1 MEVMFALEKEAL
13 IRQYRMAAI
22 TASGNSSIERFYAG
36 STVFVTGGSGF
47 VGKLLVEKLFR
58 SCNVN
63 KVFLLLRSKKDKN
76 AQQRA
81 NDILMDPVFD
91 SLHKHKPD
99 FVNNVFAMEGN
110 VSKVRLG
117 LNNSDWNTLAEQVN
131 IIFHVAATVNF
142 DETIKKAT
150 LTNVRGTRE
159 TLHLA
164 RACKNLRSIVHVST
178 AYSHATKSRIDSA
191 VKEQFYESPMP
202 PNAMIEL
209 AENMDEKNL
218 NSIALGLMD
227 DWPNTYSFSKAL
239 AEEIVRNEAH
249 NLPICIVRPAIV
261 ISSYHDPM
269 IGWIDPN
276 NAYGASGLILG
287 IITGILHTLNAK
299 QEIVMSFVPVDIV
312 VNTIIAA
319 GWETTKQQTNE
330 DDIKIYNVTNNRSP
344 MLLGDLSKVLNTD
357 ARNIISPRAIW
368 YCFVIEA
375 THKFVYLICTVLL
388 HFIPAFFVDSAC
400 KLLNKRPILSKIYK
414 KVYKLST
421 VLSYYTTNGW
431 KFQDDNVLK
440 DYNNMSKN
448 DQEVFNCDMATVDF
462 RQLVVIWVFGVRK
475 YIIKDGLLGTEQV
488 IKRQFWLKIIT
499 YGILCLYLYIF
510 YNILIMIYR
519 TVVRFSV

>member
-13 IRQYRMAAI
+13 MRQHRMAAI

-91 SLHKHKPD
+91 SLHKHKPE
-99 FVNNVFAMEGN
+99 FVNNVLAMEGN

-159 TLHLA
+159 ILHLA
-164 RACKNLRSIVHVST
+164 RACKHLRSIVHVST
-178 AYSHATKSRIDSA
+178 AYSHATKSRVDSA

-202 PNAMIEL
+202 PNVMIEL

-218 NSIALGLMD
+218 NSIAQELMD

-239 AEEIVRNEAH
+239 AEEIVRTETR

-261 ISSYHDPM
+261 ISSYHEPM

-276 NAYGASGLILG
+276 NAYGASGIILG
-287 IITGILHTLNAK
+287 IATGILHTLKAK
-299 QEIVMSFVPVDIV
+299 QEIVMSLVPVDIV

-344 MLLGDLSKVLNTD
+344 MLWRDLREVLNTD
-357 ARNIISPRAIW
+357 ARNLVSSRTVW
-368 YCFVIEA
+368 YCFVIET
-375 THKFVYLICTVLL
+375 THEVVYLICTVLL

-421 VLSYYTTNGW
+421 VLSYYMTNSW
-431 KFQDDNVLK
+431 KFQDNNVLK
-440 DYNNMSKN
+440 AYNNMSKN
-448 DQEVFNCDMATVDF
+448 DQEVFNCNMATVDF
-462 RQLVVIWVFGVRK
+462 RQLVMIWVFGVRK
-475 YIIKDGLLGTEQV
+475 YIIKDGLLGTEQA

-499 YGILCLYLYIF
+499 YSIFCLYLYIF
-510 YNILIMIYR
+510 YKILIMTYE
-519 TVVRFSV
+519 TVVGFSV